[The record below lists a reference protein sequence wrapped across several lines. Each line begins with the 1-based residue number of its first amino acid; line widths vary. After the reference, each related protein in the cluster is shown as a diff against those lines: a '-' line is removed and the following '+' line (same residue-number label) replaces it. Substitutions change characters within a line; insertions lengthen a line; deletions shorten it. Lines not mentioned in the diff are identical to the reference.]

1 MKTCLYTGRVN
12 HTRLHPR
19 VHRFH
24 YWICQLLV
32 DLEQLEQGSAA
43 VFPAR
48 GWSWL
53 LKLRHRDHLR
63 ATGDDTGQSLRTRL
77 NNLVSRS
84 AGFFPEGKV
93 MLLTGFGLLWHRF
106 NPVSFYYCFDA
117 QEQLQCI
124 VAEVTNTPWKEQSY
138 YVLDARWQRGEDS
151 LVFRCDK
158 DFHVSPFM
166 PMDTSYHW
174 YLNVPAERLHLNI
187 GVQRQDQPLFNATM
201 KLERQPLTSAALM
214 VCLLR
219 QPLMSLQVVAAIH
232 WQALR
237 LWLKSTPFFTH
248 PRSAGEKP

>member
-12 HTRLHPR
+12 HSRLRPR

-32 DLEQLEQGSAA
+32 DLEQLEKGSAA

-48 GWSWL
+48 GWRWL

-63 ATGDDTGQSLRTRL
+63 ATGDSAHSLRERL
-77 NNLVSRS
+77 NQLVSRS
-84 AGFFPEGKV
+84 LGVVPEGKV

-106 NPVSFYYCFDA
+106 NPASFYYCFDA
-117 QEQLQCI
+117 RNQLQCI

-138 YVLDARWQRGEDS
+138 YVLDARSQQGEES

-158 DFHVSPFM
+158 HFHVSPFM

-174 YLNVPAERLHLNI
+174 YLNIPGERLHINI
-187 GVQRQDQPLFNATM
+187 GVQHQDQPLFNAAM
-201 KLERQPLTSAALM
+201 DLSRQPLTSAAL
-214 VCLLR
+214 VSCFLR
-219 QPLMSLQVVAAIH
+219 QPLMSLQVVIAIH